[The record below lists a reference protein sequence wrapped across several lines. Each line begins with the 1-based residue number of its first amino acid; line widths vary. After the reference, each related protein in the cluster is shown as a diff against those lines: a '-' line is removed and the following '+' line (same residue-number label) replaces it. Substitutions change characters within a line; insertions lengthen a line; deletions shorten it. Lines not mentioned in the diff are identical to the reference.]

1 MESNTPNLLECGQQ
15 APEAGGRERREVSA
29 HGGNVMDR

>member
-1 MESNTPNLLECGQQ
+1 MESKTPDLLECGKQ

-29 HGGNVMDR
+29 DGGNVMDR